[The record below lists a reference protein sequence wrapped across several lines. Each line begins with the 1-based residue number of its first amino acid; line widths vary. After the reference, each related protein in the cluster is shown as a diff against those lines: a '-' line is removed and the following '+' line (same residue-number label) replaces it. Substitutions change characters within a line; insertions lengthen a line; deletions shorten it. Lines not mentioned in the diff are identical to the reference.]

1 MSGIDVATD
10 QEARG
15 ERAAGEAPQL
25 HAGALYPSPLA
36 AGTRLQ
42 EFEISAVI
50 GQGGFGIVYLARDLS
65 LQRSVAI
72 KEYMPAHMAGRDA
85 EGLVRPLLASQA
97 EVFEL
102 GRRSFINEARM
113 LARFKHPGLLEVLRF
128 WQQNGTAYMAMPY
141 YDGATLTQYLKRHPK
156 VATEEWLKKTL
167 SPLVDA
173 LGHMHR
179 EDCFHRDVAP
189 DNILILK
196 DGSAVLLDLGAAR
209 RVIANDVQAMTVM
222 LKPGYAPIEQ
232 YSDDPQFRQGPWTD
246 IYAMAAVFFFAI
258 TGKPPPASASRVMR
272 DSVSPLSSLRP
283 TGYSDSFLKAI
294 DQGLSLQPED
304 RPRSIAAF
312 RSMLHA
318 APPPQGRSQPAAA
331 RKPEHGPAHANGA
344 AAADA
349 PFAAPAPSRGPVAA
363 VLAVIAAAALVTG
376 GAWYG
381 MQPGIA
387 SDAPTADE
395 STANASVTSV
405 AVVGASTA
413 GAAKASMA
421 VAVKSPVAAAVK
433 SPTADPMTAPVLD
446 EAAAGFAA
454 PDAAVSKTTPTPTQ
468 QVAAV
473 PAAAATPTV
482 PTTRPARPGATAE
495 DEARPAATA
504 NGTVVL
510 AVKPWA
516 EVRVDGVA
524 RGHTPPM
531 KQLTLPAGRHT
542 IELRNPASAPVTKQ
556 IEVRANQK
564 TVISQSF

>member
-1 MSGIDVATD
+1 MSTTELAASDATRLQAD
-10 QEARG
+10 LLGPA
-15 ERAAGEAPQL
+15 
-25 HAGALYPSPLA
+25 PLA
-36 AGTRLQ
+36 AGARLQ

-72 KEYMPAHMAGRDA
+72 KEYMPAHLAGRA
-85 EGLVRPLLASQA
+85 PEGTVRPLTRSQA

-128 WQQNGTAYMAMPY
+128 WEQNGTAYMAMPY
-141 YDGATLTQYLKRHPK
+141 YDGATLTQYLKRHPG
-156 VATEEWLKKTL
+156 VATEAWLKRTL
-167 SPLVDA
+167 KPLVDA
-173 LGHMHR
+173 LGHMHD

-232 YSDDPQFRQGPWTD
+232 YSDDPRFRQGPWTD

-272 DSVSPLSSLRP
+272 DSVSPLASVRP
-283 TGYSDSFLKAI
+283 TGYSEAFLRAI

-304 RPRSIAAF
+304 RPRSIAEF
-312 RSMLHA
+312 RELLYAS
-318 APPPQGRSQPAAA
+318 PAAA
-331 RKPEHGPAHANGA
+331 MSATSPA
-344 AAADA
+344 AASTA
-349 PFAAPAPSRGPVAA
+349 PWPVGKQPEQPPIAASEDRPAIPAPTAPSRLP
-363 VLAVIAAAALVTG
+363 AVIATLAGALALVAV

-381 MQPGIA
+381 LQPREPVDPSPA
-387 SDAPTADE
+387 SMSATAAGPVTVASSAPPAAVE
-395 STANASVTSV
+395 GSGTS
-405 AVVGASTA
+405 AATPASTA
-413 GAAKASMA
+413 STASAAS
-421 VAVKSPVAAAVK
+421 AA
-433 SPTADPMTAPVLD
+433 
-446 EAAAGFAA
+446 
-454 PDAAVSKTTPTPTQ
+454 
-468 QVAAV
+468 
-473 PAAAATPTV
+473 PAAAAASNPAPAVKTPAV
-482 PTTRPARPGATAE
+482 NPGLRRSSGTAPATAAASTHQQGTTGNPAPAA
-495 DEARPAATA
+495 DHGRPAATA
-504 NGTVVL
+504 TGTVLL

-524 RGHTPPM
+524 RGHSPPL

-542 IELRNPASAPVTKQ
+542 IELLNPASSPVKQQ
-556 IEVRANQK
+556 IEVRANQQV
-564 TVISQSF
+564 TVSQQF